1 MNWINRLKEKWK
13 VKNSSQFALILITF
27 ALTGSTVIII
37 KKPIVDYFT
46 IDGEKSTIFT
56 IIYLICILPIYNI
69 ILLFYGSLLGQFDFF
84 WNYEKKMINRFRRK
98 KKGKKMKNKWL
109 RFSIEANYSQNIWM
123 NILIELFKAQKW
135 LLSIYLH

>member
-69 ILLFYGSLLGQFDFF
+69 ILLFYGSLLGQFNFF
-84 WNYEKKMINRFRRK
+84 FEELKKNY
-98 KKGKKMKNKWL
+98 
-109 RFSIEANYSQNIWM
+109 
-123 NILIELFKAQKW
+123 
-135 LLSIYLH
+135 

>member
-46 IDGEKSTIFT
+46 IDGEK
-56 IIYLICILPIYNI
+56 YNI
-69 ILLFYGSLLGQFDFF
+69 YYHLSHLHTAYIQYYFAFL
-84 WNYEKKMINRFRRK
+84 W
-98 KKGKKMKNKWL
+98 
-109 RFSIEANYSQNIWM
+109 
-123 NILIELFKAQKW
+123 
-135 LLSIYLH
+135 LSIRPI

>member
-46 IDGEKSTIFT
+46 IDGERSTIFT

-123 NILIELFKAQKW
+123 NMLIEIFKAQKW
-135 LLSIYLH
+135 LLSIYLY

>member
-46 IDGEKSTIFT
+46 IDGERSTIFT

-98 KKGKKMKNKWL
+98 KKGKKMKNK
-109 RFSIEANYSQNIWM
+109 
-123 NILIELFKAQKW
+123 
-135 LLSIYLH
+135 

>member
-123 NILIELFKAQKW
+123 NILIELFEAQKW